1 MCHSKSFWISVLES
15 SLTEVMST
23 QISILEFLQLG
34 PKTILNA
41 SKKLGNLFWKEV
53 FCLVEPFMQGALF
66 SCPESLV
73 FSPFWENPYITRNN
87 KTIKDQN
94 FPMLKNKIRMVSDL
108 FHPVSGHLLS
118 KTELNN
124 TLTIDIDQDTVTEV
138 HHIIKCAFR
147 TLGLNNDFKPSI
159 VLPCR
164 PLLIQTAN
172 LSQKGC
178 NLYTKLLNKREA
190 SKVSLENR
198 ENRWHTELN
207 VTFGVDFWSKIYT
220 KNAEIKYENKLKWL
234 QFQINRN
241 SLFTNVK
248 VNKFKQHI
256 SPLCSLCGENPEQ
269 ISHLF
274 YHCSRA
280 TQLLKSLQE
289 WLASFNV
296 DFQFN
301 VTQILFL
308 KLDEHPLSI
317 TNFTILCF
325 KYFIWK
331 VKFSN
336 GEVILPLFLQ
346 FFFSKL
352 KDLKEAMIYRNRMY
366 DFDRWNSIFDHLN
379 NLSRTRPRTEQHL
392 EVEEAEF

>member
-1 MCHSKSFWISVLES
+1 MATISNKQKFTFYQCQSKQIQAAHFSSVFLMWRKS
-15 SLTEVMST
+15 WADFSYILSLR
-23 QISILEFLQLG
+23 
-34 PKTILNA
+34 K
-41 SKKLGNLFWKEV
+41 
-53 FCLVEPFMQGALF
+53 
-66 SCPESLV
+66 
-73 FSPFWENPYITRNN
+73 
-87 KTIKDQN
+87 
-94 FPMLKNKIRMVSDL
+94 
-108 FHPVSGHLLS
+108 
-118 KTELNN
+118 
-124 TLTIDIDQDTVTEV
+124 
-138 HHIIKCAFR
+138 
-147 TLGLNNDFKPSI
+147 
-159 VLPCR
+159 
-164 PLLIQTAN
+164 
-172 LSQKGC
+172 
-178 NLYTKLLNKREA
+178 
-190 SKVSLENR
+190 
-198 ENRWHTELN
+198 
-207 VTFGVDFWSKIYT
+207 
-220 KNAEIKYENKLKWL
+220 
-234 QFQINRN
+234 
-241 SLFTNVK
+241 
-248 VNKFKQHI
+248 
-256 SPLCSLCGENPEQ
+256 
-269 ISHLF
+269 
-274 YHCSRA
+274 A
-280 TQLLKSLQE
+280 TQLLKSIQE